1 MTTTPNADR
10 SSQEWR
16 DAALTWV
23 SDALARH
30 GHRITGP
37 VQPRLRPWSLVWRV
51 PTDVGDAWFKANNPG
66 TRYEAGLLAILS
78 RLTPDAVLRPL
89 AVDPERGWT
98 LLPEGG
104 PSLRDVLAGG
114 DDRVARWERV
124 LPAYAELQRTVAP
137 QAGVLLDVGVPDH
150 RPERLPRLLD
160 ELLDDRESLRPGEP
174 DGMSVELHER
184 LRAYRVEFAALCR
197 RLDEMGIP
205 ATVQHDDL
213 HDGNVFAG
221 TCGYRFFDWGDA
233 SVAHPFGTLLVTLR
247 SVAHAAELVDD
258 DPALSRLRDAYLEA
272 WTDRYDRATLRE
284 TAHLAKRVTTVS
296 RALSW
301 RRALA
306 TDDPARDGY
315 AEAVPGW
322 LGELLAPTL
331 V

>member
-1 MTTTPNADR
+1 MTTASTTDR
-10 SSQEWR
+10 SSPQWH

-23 SDALARH
+23 GDALARH
-30 GHRITGP
+30 GRRITGP
-37 VQPRLRPWSLVWRV
+37 VQERVRPWSLVWQV
-51 PTDVGDAWFKANNPG
+51 PTDAGDAWFKANNSG
-66 TRYEAGLLAILS
+66 TRYETGLLATLS
-78 RLTPDAVLRPL
+78 RLTPDAVLHPL
-89 AVDPERGWT
+89 AVDPELGWT

-137 QAGVLLDVGVPDH
+137 RAGVLLDDGVPDH
-150 RPERLPRLLD
+150 RPERLPGLLD
-160 ELLDDRESLRPGEP
+160 ELLDDRESLRLGQP
-174 DGMSVELHER
+174 DGMDAELHER
-184 LRAYRVEFAALCR
+184 LRAYRAEFGVLCR
-197 RLDEMGIP
+197 RLGGTGIP

-221 TCGYRFFDWGDA
+221 ADGYRFFDWGDA

-247 SVAHAAELVDD
+247 SVAHAAGLADD
-258 DPALSRLRDAYLEA
+258 DPALPRLRDAYLEA

-284 TAHLAKRVTTVS
+284 AAHLATRVTTVS

-306 TDDPARDGY
+306 TDDPARAEY

-322 LGELLAPTL
+322 LGELFAP
-331 V
+331 VPI